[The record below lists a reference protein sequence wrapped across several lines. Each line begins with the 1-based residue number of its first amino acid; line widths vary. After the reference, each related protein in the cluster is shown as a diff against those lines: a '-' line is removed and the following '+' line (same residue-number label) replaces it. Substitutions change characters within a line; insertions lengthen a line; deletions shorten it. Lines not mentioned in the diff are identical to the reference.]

1 MGFKANDIMPGT
13 VVTTITPGGLK
24 SNKDKILARLAD
36 LRRKDP
42 KLYESLKMMVENLDA
57 VTIHLNPIEEV
68 TARAQAAQELPPP
81 VIAFGYTL
89 SSTAVTLSWTAPS
102 PIGSTLFYEIRQGAD
117 WDTAA
122 FVLRTPSTSAA
133 LNPLAVGNTQYL
145 IKTLNALGDFSV
157 DSATTTVVVPA
168 LATPVITA
176 QVIDNNVLL
185 TWTEPTSSFTVDYYE
200 VLKDGVVQ
208 GELSGTWMALFES
221 TSGSYIYGVIA
232 YDIAGNASPEGQVNV
247 DVDEPPDFELYDSW
261 TPDLTLGVH
270 SSTYYEATDGKV
282 YGPAD
287 LTEQFQTH
295 FTDQG
300 WASPNAQYVGPN
312 SCQLFIQENPLTG
325 LWTGV
330 EYDIGTDLSN
340 VIVNCTFVG
349 ETVPTTDAPTFSV
362 EMQASTDA
370 GGPGSGAWTSGTS
383 QFFATVRYVNVRITI
398 TAAGAAPRDSMG
410 RFHNVQMTIAVKNV
424 VDGNNIVC
432 AAADAQ
438 GDAAEE
444 GTIVK
449 FPNHATYPA
458 GGAGLGHGTK
468 IFSDIASITLAPI
481 DTGDPGSGQAVTA
494 IYDFVDVPD
503 PTYFTILCFD
513 SAGRRVAA
521 TVGWKVKGVKA

>member
-1 MGFKANDIMPGT
+1 MPETT
-13 VVTTITPGGLK
+13 VRTITPGGLK
-24 SNKDKILARLAD
+24 SNKDKILARIGD

-81 VIAFGYTL
+81 VTAFTYTL

-133 LNPLAVGNTQYL
+133 LDPLAVGNTQYL

-168 LATPVITA
+168 LATPTVTA
-176 QVIDNNVLL
+176 NVIDNNVLL
-185 TWTEPTSSFTVDYYE
+185 TWTEPTSTFVVDYYE

-208 GELSGTWMALFES
+208 GELSGTFMTLFES
-221 TSGSYIYGVIA
+221 TSGTYVYGVIA
-232 YDIAGNASPEGQVNV
+232 YDIAGNASAEGQVSA
-247 DVDEPPDFELYDSW
+247 DVDEPPDFELYDEW

-270 SSTYYEATDGKV
+270 SSTYYEATDGKI

-287 LTEQFQTH
+287 LTEQFQVH
-295 FTDQG
+295 FTSQG
-300 WASPNAQYVGPN
+300 WASPDAQYTGGD
-312 SCQLFIQENPLTG
+312 SCQLFIQENPASG
-325 LWTGV
+325 VWTGV

-340 VIVNCTFVG
+340 VIINCSYVG

-362 EMQASTDA
+362 EMQASTAA
-370 GGPGSGAWTSGTS
+370 GGPASGAWTSGAS
-383 QFFATVRYVNVRITI
+383 QFFTTVRYVNVRITI
-398 TAAGAAPRDSMG
+398 TAAGAAPKDSMG
-410 RFHNVQMTIAVKNV
+410 RFYNVQMTIAVKNV

-432 AAADAQ
+432 AAADAE
-438 GDAAEE
+438 GDAGEQ
-444 GTIVK
+444 GTIVM
-449 FPNHATYPA
+449 FPTHAGYAA
-458 GGAGLGHGTK
+458 GGGIAGGHASKT
-468 IFSDIASITLAPI
+468 FSDVTSITLAPI
-481 DTGDPGSGQAVTA
+481 DTGDPGAGQAVTA
-494 IYDFVDVPD
+494 IYDFVDIAD
-503 PTYFTILCFD
+503 PTYFCILCFD

-521 TVGWKVKGVKA
+521 TVGWKVRGVKA